1 MRRTYP
7 DMPRSFRVPCGS
19 WLIPTVG
26 SILCILLM
34 IRVTKATGYGFLVWT
49 AIGQI
54 VYFSYGFWHSQKRY
68 RAGEALVST
77 SIELL
82 PTVEGTMNK
91 YMHIEDEHDLV
102 KEESEDEAE
111 EDFVHYF

>member
-54 VYFSYGFWHSQKRY
+54 VYFSYGFWHSQKRKRTAETSA
-68 RAGEALVST
+68 RAS
-77 SIELL
+77 LL
-82 PTVEGTMNK
+82 TVATVEGTMNE
-91 YMHIEDEHDLV
+91 YIHNEDEPDLDNE
-102 KEESEDEAE
+102 KNENPGEEI
-111 EDFVHYF
+111 FLCRL